1 MTGFLKAS
9 PSKQMSQPEQQGLI
23 SSLAKHGL
31 SWGEQAQPRCPIP
44 ANSHHGPG
52 PGFSL
57 CPRVTET
64 QPGVPQTHYYNTEPP
79 G

>member
-1 MTGFLKAS
+1 
-9 PSKQMSQPEQQGLI
+9 MSQPEQQGLI

-31 SWGEQAQPRCPIP
+31 SWSNPAQPRCHMPL
-44 ANSHHGPG
+44 NSHHGPG

-57 CPRVTET
+57 GPWVTEA
-64 QPGVPQTHYYNTEPP
+64 QPGDPQTHYYIAEPR